1 MKLDHLLD
9 SYFSPIITKNPIPAY
24 QLVSHYHALH
34 FHIFITG
41 DSFNKI
47 MTKYDRINETN
58 QKQALMLPTKLNLQ
72 RNQVLILLA
81 VVASTILVTSVINT
95 IDMIPQQ
102 QYVFAQEKINASSNN
117 NKTNTNTTFP
127 QVHNYT
133 SSPPG
138 PVNSWIVESANG
150 VVIID
155 AQRTLSEAENALD
168 AIKEIN
174 KPILGVI
181 ITHPHP
187 DHIGGTAV
195 LLNGTSNV
203 PIYSTKLTFDIMK
216 NDPGGLIALT
226 KKLHG
231 NDYPD
236 QVVLPNKIIKSDEII
251 TIDGITYKLQD
262 IGRGEGG
269 DMTLIYLPLQKL
281 LFTGDVVNNRMHAA
295 LIEGHSSEWIK
306 QIEYIKQ
313 NYSDT
318 KILFPGHGQSG
329 SPITLLDEQLNYI
342 NTFRSLVEQELQLLQ
357 PAGEVGINIT
367 EEGKKRIKSELQRL
381 YPNYLHVASIP
392 LSTMLDLNI
401 DAIAKELAKEVASYD
416 KTSIKPQNYSYRG
429 YTYSE
434 ITDIEKFQNR
444 GDSHVRLIAMFNAKK
459 DQGAKLE
466 NILVNLLEPTK
477 KEKGNIAYILHRS
490 LNNPDELMFDELW
503 LNKEALDLHL
513 KQPYIET
520 ALEQIKP
527 ILNSTVQ
534 VRTYSEISDDY

>member
-1 MKLDHLLD
+1 
-9 SYFSPIITKNPIPAY
+9 
-24 QLVSHYHALH
+24 
-34 FHIFITG
+34 
-41 DSFNKI
+41 
-47 MTKYDRINETN
+47 
-58 QKQALMLPTKLNLQ
+58 MLPTKLNFQ

-81 VVASTILVTSVINT
+81 VVASTMLVTSVIIS

-102 QYVFAQEKINASSNN
+102 QYVFAQEKINVSSY
-117 NKTNTNTTFP
+117 NKTSTNTTFP
-127 QVHNYT
+127 QIHNYT

-150 VVIID
+150 VLIID

-168 AIKEIN
+168 LIKKIN

-203 PIYSTKLTFDIMK
+203 SIYSTKLTFDTMK
-216 NDPGGLIALT
+216 NDTGGLIALT

-236 QVVLPNKIIKSDEII
+236 QVVLPNRIIKSDEEII
-251 TIDGITYKLQD
+251 TIDGITYNLQD

-281 LFTGDVVNNRMHAA
+281 LFTGDVVNNRIHAA

-306 QIEYIKQ
+306 QIEYTKK
-313 NYSDT
+313 NYSDA
-318 KILFPGHGQSG
+318 KVLFPGHGQSG

-342 NTFRSLVEQELQLLQ
+342 GTFRSLVEQELQQLQ
-357 PAGEVGINIT
+357 PTGEVGINIT

-401 DAIAKELAKEVASYD
+401 DAIAKELTKEV
-416 KTSIKPQNYSYRG
+416 TSHGRTSTNPQNYRYTG
-429 YTYSE
+429 YNYSQITE
-434 ITDIEKFQNR
+434 IKKFENTS
-444 GDSHVRLIAMFNAKK
+444 DSHVRLIAIFNAKK
-459 DQGAKLE
+459 DQGSKLE
-466 NILVNLLEPTK
+466 NILVHLLEPTK
-477 KEKGNIAYILHRS
+477 KEKGNIAYVLHRS
-490 LNNPDELMFDELW
+490 LNNSDELMFDELW
-503 LNKEALDLHL
+503 LNKEALDFHL
-513 KQPYIET
+513 KQPYIKR

-534 VRTYSEISDDY
+534 VRTYSEISK

>member
-1 MKLDHLLD
+1 M
-9 SYFSPIITKNPIPAY
+9 TAY
-24 QLVSHYHALH
+24 Y
-34 FHIFITG
+34 
-41 DSFNKI
+41 
-47 MTKYDRINETN
+47 RINETK
-58 QKQALMLPTKLNLQ
+58 QKQKLMLPTKLNFQ

-81 VVASTILVTSVINT
+81 VVASTMLVTSVINS

-102 QYVFAQEKINASSNN
+102 QYVFAQEKINVSSY
-117 NKTNTNTTFP
+117 NKTSTNTTFP
-127 QVHNYT
+127 QIHNYT

-150 VVIID
+150 VLIID

-168 AIKEIN
+168 VIKKIN

-203 PIYSTKLTFDIMK
+203 SIYSTKLTFDIMK
-216 NDPGGLIALT
+216 NDTGGLIALT
-226 KKLHG
+226 KKLHS

-236 QVVLPNKIIKSDEII
+236 QVVLPNRIIKSDEEII
-251 TIDGITYKLQD
+251 TIDGITYNLQD

-281 LFTGDVVNNRMHAA
+281 LFTGDVVNNRIHAA

-306 QIEYIKQ
+306 QIEYIKK
-313 NYSDT
+313 NYSDA
-318 KILFPGHGQSG
+318 KVLFPGHGQSG

-342 NTFRSLVEQELQLLQ
+342 GIFRSLVEQELQQLQ
-357 PAGEVGINIT
+357 PTGEVGINIT

-401 DAIAKELAKEVASYD
+401 DAIAKGAHKRS
-416 KTSIKPQNYSYRG
+416 G
-429 YTYSE
+429 
-434 ITDIEKFQNR
+434 ITR
-444 GDSHVRLIAMFNAKK
+444 
-459 DQGAKLE
+459 
-466 NILVNLLEPTK
+466 
-477 KEKGNIAYILHRS
+477 
-490 LNNPDELMFDELW
+490 
-503 LNKEALDLHL
+503 
-513 KQPYIET
+513 
-520 ALEQIKP
+520 
-527 ILNSTVQ
+527 
-534 VRTYSEISDDY
+534 